1 MTSGHVVPS
10 NLYPPTVFPGWQQ
23 ARTSVEIIQA
33 GLDPSPRG
41 RSAKSLGLE
50 PSAVEPR
57 FFKDPSLENGK
68 RHTQKSYPAEL
79 PQAQRFYSS
88 STSAMSGSPKLSLR
102 RRACSSDNPIKTIK
116 SA

>member
-10 NLYPPTVFPGWQQ
+10 YLYPPTVFPGWQQ
-23 ARTSVEIIQA
+23 ARTSVEIIQILA
-33 GLDPSPRG
+33 

-57 FFKDPSLENGK
+57 FFKDPSLGNGK